1 MKWFFL
7 GLLGVIVVAVNGDT
21 GVVGQA
27 SLSIGTFIDTEVCYS
42 AIAGSV
48 ANKDEDKR
56 MDPESY
62 IGFVNLY
69 GPDNLL
75 DSPITFEELPLI
87 LVNNF
92 YFLACLCG
100 SETEPECC
108 VGSNAGIETIGALPG
123 DTPTDD
129 EKSYLYV
136 VCAQTSLAIDRVI
149 QSLAPSTAPV
159 PAESVIPTA
168 APVAPSAA
176 PVSGP
181 PVNPNEEVVQLKYN
195 IAVKNETA
203 VFSDYDDELIS
214 AMNSMT
220 PTLLSE
226 VRRRQLRAGRKLQT
240 VSLPTVITDNE
251 VIGE

>member
-7 GLLGVIVVAVNGDT
+7 GLLGVIVVAANGDT

-62 IGFVNLY
+62 VSFVNLY

-149 QSLAPSTAPV
+149 QSLAPSAAPV
-159 PAESVIPTA
+159 P
-168 APVAPSAA
+168 
-176 PVSGP
+176 GP

>member
-7 GLLGVIVVAVNGDT
+7 GLLGVIVVAANGDT

-62 IGFVNLY
+62 VGFVNLY

-149 QSLAPSTAPV
+149 QSLAPSAAPV
-159 PAESVIPTA
+159 P
-168 APVAPSAA
+168 
-176 PVSGP
+176 GP